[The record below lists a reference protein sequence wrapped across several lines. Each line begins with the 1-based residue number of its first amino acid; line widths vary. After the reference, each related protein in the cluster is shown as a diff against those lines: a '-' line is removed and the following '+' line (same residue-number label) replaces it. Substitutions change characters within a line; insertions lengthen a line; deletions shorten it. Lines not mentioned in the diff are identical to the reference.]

1 MDISGSSYWQIFAKY
16 ATTIPGLSGSTPIQI
31 STSPSVKKY
40 DATHTRTMY
49 AVQDGSSNIQVVWM
63 SYTGDIVR
71 AKISYSNGAVMLSP
85 TVVDTGTLD
94 GISFNSSANQLFI
107 SLHDSSG
114 NPAHIRI
121 PSP

>member
-1 MDISGSSYWQIFAKY
+1 
-16 ATTIPGLSGSTPIQI
+16 
-31 STSPSVKKY
+31 
-40 DATHTRTMY
+40 MY